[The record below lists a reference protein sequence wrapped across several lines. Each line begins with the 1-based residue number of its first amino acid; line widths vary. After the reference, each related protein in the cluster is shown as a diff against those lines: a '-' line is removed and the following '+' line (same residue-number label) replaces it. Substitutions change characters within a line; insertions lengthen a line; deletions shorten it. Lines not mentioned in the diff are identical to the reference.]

1 MNKKIIHS
9 GRPDDEEGLTIKTK
23 GNVPDQ
29 PLTPRVHER
38 QDLLELWWGPW
49 GSTST
54 NSHAVLRYVLEM
66 RDVEE
71 GDLIRNSNETE
82 GAVITK
88 SSTTITQ
95 SAWKPI
101 YNGTGKAREPIYN
114 SIDSFTIFEMW

>member
-1 MNKKIIHS
+1 MT
-9 GRPDDEEGLTIKTK
+9 LKTK

-54 NSHAVLRYVLEM
+54 NSHALLRYVLEM
-66 RDVEE
+66 RNVEE
-71 GDLIRNSNETE
+71 ADLMKSSNETDS
-82 GAVITK
+82 AVIAK
-88 SSTTITQ
+88 STLTQ

-101 YNGTGKAREPIYN
+101 YNGTGKPNI
-114 SIDSFTIFEMW
+114 TIL